1 MSTFGLPSS
10 SLLGGVYSRFSS
22 WITGLGRDSARG
34 RDTFLVPVIHAQRE
48 RLLALSDQ
56 ELVLASRQ
64 LRDDTLAVHDS
75 DEFIARSFALYIEAV
90 RRECGI
96 CLYDVQLLGGLSIL
110 RREIAEMKTGEGK
123 TFVGGLVTCAI
134 GLRGR
139 GAHFMTTNAYLAER
153 DHALVLPIFKRLG
166 MTVGLIA
173 REQGPLE
180 KMAAYRCDATY
191 GPGYEFGF
199 DYLRDQI
206 NLLASKSVTSRS
218 LVSRSRYSDDG
229 SDSESAS
236 AQLLQTKHYAAII
249 DEADSVL
256 IDEATTPLVLSG
268 ASERPAKAPAPYRV
282 AQTIVQGL
290 VAGVD
295 FSVDRKKRA
304 TKLTQIGLE
313 KIGTCL
319 DSHVRA
325 TLRRPWNHYI
335 ENALQANEFLGRDQH
350 YIVRD
355 AKIMLVDGNT
365 GRVFSDRTWSSG
377 LHQAVEAKESMTITE
392 ENESLA
398 KVSRQQYFRLYEH
411 LCGMS
416 GTVSEAKQ
424 ELRAVYGLAVNP
436 IPPHR
441 ACQRVVLPL
450 RCFATAVSKWNAI
463 AAAIREMHLTD
474 RPILVGTRTIEAS
487 EIVASLL
494 DGCPF
499 SLLNGKQ
506 DADEAAMISLA
517 GNRRAITIAT
527 NMAGRGT
534 DIRLAPGVAE
544 LGGLH
549 VIVTE
554 PNDSARVDR
563 QLVGRASRQ
572 GDPGSCQMFL
582 SAEDCLVVQHAGW
595 LARHIKKLAGPDGEV
610 QVDLTN
616 DLHQIQARLERISA
630 ATRQRMFNSERWQED
645 AKAAMAKA

>member
-1 MSTFGLPSS
+1 MSTFGLTSS
-10 SLLGGVYSRFSS
+10 SALGGVYSRFSD

-34 RDTFLVPVIHAQRE
+34 RDRLLLPLIRSQRE
-48 RLLALSDQ
+48 SFLALNDQ

-64 LRDDTLAVHDS
+64 LRNDTLADHVS
-75 DEFIARSFALYIEAV
+75 EAFIAKSFALYVEAV

-96 CLYDVQLLGGLSIL
+96 CLYDVQLLGGLSTL

-123 TFVGGLVTCAI
+123 TFVGGLVAYAI

-166 MTVGLIA
+166 LTVGIIT
-173 REQGPLE
+173 REQGPSE
-180 KMAAYRCDATY
+180 KMMAYRCDATY

-206 NLLASKSVTSRS
+206 NLLPSKAASSRP
-218 LVSRSRYSDDG
+218 LGSRSRYSDDG
-229 SDSESAS
+229 AENESATQS
-236 AQLLQTKHYAAII
+236 LQTKHYAAII

-268 ASERPAKAPAPYRV
+268 AMERPARAPEPYRA
-282 AQTIVQGL
+282 AQVIAQGL
-290 VAGVD
+290 VVGVD
-295 FSVDRKKRA
+295 FSVDHKRRA
-304 TKLTQIGLE
+304 TSLTQIGLD
-313 KIGTCL
+313 KIEINL
-319 DSHVRA
+319 DSHVRS
-325 TLRRPWNHYI
+325 TLRRPWKHYI
-335 ENALQANEFLGRDQH
+335 ENALQANSFLGRDQH

-355 AKIMLVDGNT
+355 TKIMLVDGNT

-377 LHQAVEAKESMTITE
+377 LHQAVEAKESVTITE
-392 ENESLA
+392 ENEALA

-424 ELRAVYGLAVNP
+424 ELRAVYGLAVTP
-436 IPPHR
+436 IQPHR

-450 RCFATAVSKWNAI
+450 RCFATAESKWKAI
-463 AAAIREMHLTD
+463 AACIREIHLTD
-474 RPILVGTRTIEAS
+474 RPVLVGTRTIEGS

-494 DGCPF
+494 AGCSF

-506 DADEAAMISLA
+506 DADEAEMISLA
-517 GNRRAITIAT
+517 GKHRAITIAT

-582 SAEDCLVVQHAGW
+582 SAEDRLVVQHAGW
-595 LARHIKKLAGPDGEV
+595 FARHIKKLAGLDGEV
-610 QVDLTN
+610 QVDLTH
-616 DLHQIQARLERISA
+616 DLQQIQTRLERDSA
-630 ATRQRMFNSERWQED
+630 ATRQKMFNSERWQED
-645 AKAAMAKA
+645 AKAAMVKA